1 MTCRFALSFDS
12 AFIPLV
18 VGGGRHSE
26 GALIRYLVVSSSNS
40 DLLTRLTQRK
50 PQ

>member
-1 MTCRFALSFDS
+1 MTCRFALAFDS

-18 VGGGRHSE
+18 LGGGRHSE
-26 GALIRYLVVSSSNS
+26 GALFRYLVVSSSNS